1 MLVVGLNLEIPMN
14 ADIALLK
21 EILACFSTDQ
31 AEAWAVAAAPSITSS
46 LPHLASGQWAS
57 QEGFAEALLSLRDVL
72 DSFDP
77 VNPEAKAFELCDGLT
92 GVLDFIDDEP

>member
-1 MLVVGLNLEIPMN
+1 MN

-21 EILACFSTDQ
+21 EILACFSSEQ

-57 QEGFAEALLSLRDVL
+57 QEGFSEALLALRDVL
-72 DSFDP
+72 DAFDP
-77 VNPEAKAFELCDGLT
+77 TNPEAKAFELCDSLT
-92 GVLDFIDDEP
+92 EVLEFITEG